1 MNKQQIYAWAG
12 MAGAALF
19 LLTVTL
25 EGWYRP
31 DYKPLQMYIS
41 QLALGPRGW
50 IIISNCII
58 NGLLLLVFSR
68 GVAEEFPD
76 GKASRVGIILL
87 RLIAVIIILSGIF
100 VMDPVNTPGEQVTF
114 HGTMHNIV
122 GVLMIILQPICC
134 FVYLRRFLADP
145 KWHFLRYWTLA
156 FGIIGA
162 YPFLLIPITIIS
174 PGSLSFMQDYMGLQ
188 QRIFGYSF
196 SAWTIVFA
204 LGMLKQSRTNQVQ

>member
-12 MAGAALF
+12 MVGAALF

-31 DYKPLQMYIS
+31 DYKPLQMTIS

-50 IIISNCII
+50 IIISTCII

-68 GVAEEFPD
+68 GVAAEFPD
-76 GKASRVGIILL
+76 GKASRGGLIIL
-87 RLIAVIIILSGIF
+87 RLIAVLIILVGIF
-100 VMDPVNTPGEQVTF
+100 VMDPVNTPIEQKTF
-114 HGTMHNIV
+114 HAIWHNIV
-122 GVLMIILQPICC
+122 GMLMIILQPICC
-134 FVYLRRFLADP
+134 FVYLRRFLVDP

-156 FGIIGA
+156 FGIISA

-174 PGSLSFMQDYMGLQ
+174 PESLNFMQDYGGLQ
-188 QRIFGYSF
+188 QRIFGFSF

-204 LGMLKQSRTNQVQ
+204 IGMLKQIRTN